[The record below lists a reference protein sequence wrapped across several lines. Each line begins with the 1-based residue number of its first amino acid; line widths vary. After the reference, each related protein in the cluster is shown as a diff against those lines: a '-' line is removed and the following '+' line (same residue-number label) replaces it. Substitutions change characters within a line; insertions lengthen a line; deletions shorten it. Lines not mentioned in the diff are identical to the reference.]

1 MKKKA
6 TIKDIARL
14 AGVSATAVSM
24 ALKDHPRISRTTR
37 ERIAD
42 IAKKL
47 DYWPNSVARSLKS
60 NRSGTLGIVITSI
73 MNPFYPEL
81 AKGIEDKAMER
92 GYSIILCS
100 TNYDA
105 SRQRYFVNILR
116 SKGVDGIIFSSVEI
130 DDPHIVPLVEDGFPL
145 VLVNRRTRNK
155 LLEKKIDY
163 VVLDNVAGGYMA
175 MDHLYRL
182 GHRRVAL
189 IVGSLT
195 TSTAVERT
203 EGAQKALLDCGLTI
217 DPRLVIECNFSWER
231 AYQATIG
238 LLSLS
243 HPPTAIFAQNDY
255 MALGVREAILD
266 SGRRIPQDV
275 ALVGFDDIAASAI
288 RGVDVTTI
296 NQKKYEM
303 GALAVDILIQK
314 IEGKGGPVKQIV
326 LPPEIIIRG
335 SCGWRLRE
343 AEQTIRP
350 ESG

>member
-1 MKKKA
+1 MKNKA

-24 ALKDHPRISRTTR
+24 ALKDHSRISRTTK
-37 ERIAD
+37 ERIVG
-42 IAKKL
+42 IAEKL
-47 DYWPNSVARSLKS
+47 DYWPSSVARSLKS
-60 NRSGTLGIVITSI
+60 KRSGTLGFVITTI

-116 SKGVDGIIFSSVEI
+116 SKGVDGIIFSSVEV
-130 DDPHIVPLVEDGFPL
+130 DDPHILPLVDDGFPF
-145 VLVNRRTRNK
+145 VLVNRRTRNR

-203 EGAQKALLDCGLTI
+203 EGAQRALHDCGLTI
-217 DPRLVIECNFSWER
+217 DPQLVIECNFSWEK
-231 AYQATIG
+231 AYQATLD

-243 HPPTAIFAQNDY
+243 LPPTAIFAQNDY
-255 MALGVREAILD
+255 MSNTL
-266 SGRRIPQDV
+266 
-275 ALVGFDDIAASAI
+275 
-288 RGVDVTTI
+288 
-296 NQKKYEM
+296 
-303 GALAVDILIQK
+303 
-314 IEGKGGPVKQIV
+314 
-326 LPPEIIIRG
+326 
-335 SCGWRLRE
+335 
-343 AEQTIRP
+343 
-350 ESG
+350 